1 MAAIQPVVLALT
13 KYVELFKNEGLAGP
27 SQPFGPGYD
36 VLFDQVLDVE
46 GWKEIRVWVHVFVN
60 NYAATPVTNAAH
72 LKLRFMHHFAG
83 GQFDYEHADLPW
95 NHVTS
100 YIDGYASRP
109 LIGTKLRLL
118 CEPISLPA
126 GPYSLDVTCLL
137 VR

>member
-1 MAAIQPVVLALT
+1 MAAIHPLSVALT
-13 KYVELFKNEGLAGP
+13 KYVELFKHEDLAGP

-36 VLFDQVLDVE
+36 VLFDNVVDVD

-72 LKLRFMHHFAG
+72 LKLRFMHVFAG

-95 NHVTS
+95 NQVTS
-100 YIDGYASRP
+100 YINGYAIKP
-109 LIGTKLRLL
+109 VIGEQVRLL
-118 CEPISLPA
+118 CEPVGLPP